1 MLKLGEKAM
10 AGPRI
15 GVSML
20 YCLTEPFSKMVAQ
33 IPQTGTKY
41 VEVVDDGLHTLD
53 KRRVSKLKELGES
66 YGLEFTVHAPFAGIN
81 IATPS
86 RLLLNATLKRL
97 KQSIV
102 NASTLECRLWIFHPA
117 MKTGI
122 SMFYPGKD
130 WVRNLESV
138 RSLLRY
144 ARQHNVEP
152 AIENVMEPFIMKTAE
167 DFKRFCRELDDEI
180 GMVLDTGHAH
190 LYGELENFLTGLSD
204 KIVHMHVHDNDGKSD
219 RHLGVG
225 CGSVDWNRFGALV
238 KETKFE
244 GVVVVESVD
253 HVEESQ
259 DRLRRLL
266 CD

>member
-1 MLKLGEKAM
+1 MPEAGMLMTEPK
-10 AGPRI
+10 I

-20 YCLTEPFSKMVAQ
+20 YCLAGPFNKMVAQ

-41 VEVVDDGLHTLD
+41 VEVVDDGLHTLN
-53 KRRVSKLKELGES
+53 KRRVRQLKELGES
-66 YGLEFTVHAPFAGIN
+66 HGLEFTVHAPFAGIN

-102 NASTLECRLWIFHPA
+102 NAGKLECRLWVFHPA

-130 WVRNLESV
+130 WTRNLESV
-138 RSLLRY
+138 RLLLRY
-144 ARQHNVEP
+144 AREHNVKP
-152 AIENVMEPFIMKTAE
+152 AIENAMEPFVMKTAE
-167 DFKRFCRELDDEI
+167 DFKRFYTELREDI

-190 LYGELENFLTGLSD
+190 LYGELDNFLTGLSD
-204 KIVHMHVHDNDGKSD
+204 RIIHMHVHDNDGKSD

-225 CGSVDWNRFGALV
+225 YGSINWNRFSVLARKSDLQ
-238 KETKFE
+238 
-244 GVVVVESVD
+244 GVASVESVE
-253 HVEESQ
+253 HVKESAAKLKQ
-259 DRLRRLL
+259 LL
-266 CD
+266 SS

>member
-1 MLKLGEKAM
+1 
-10 AGPRI
+10 
-15 GVSML
+15 
-20 YCLTEPFSKMVAQ
+20 
-33 IPQTGTKY
+33 
-41 VEVVDDGLHTLD
+41 
-53 KRRVSKLKELGES
+53 
-66 YGLEFTVHAPFAGIN
+66 
-81 IATPS
+81 
-86 RLLLNATLKRL
+86 
-97 KQSIV
+97 
-102 NASTLECRLWIFHPA
+102 

-130 WVRNLESV
+130 WARNLESV

-167 DFKRFCRELDDEI
+167 DFKRFYRELDDEI

-219 RHLGVG
+219 RHLAVG

-253 HVEESQ
+253 RVEESQ